1 MKRQI
6 FVSEDIIDLVPAYLE
21 ARHKDIPA
29 LHVAAEKND
38 FATVALIANKLKGV
52 AVSYGFTD
60 LSTIGVALELA
71 AESRRPAAVLA
82 QVKLMESYLD
92 SIEVVPSRVA

>member
-6 FVSEDIIDLVPAYLE
+6 FISEDIIDLVPAYLE

-29 LHVAAEKND
+29 LQVAAEKND
-38 FATVALIANKLKGV
+38 FETVALIAHKLKGV
-52 AVSYGFTD
+52 AASFGFSD
-60 LSTIGVALELA
+60 LSTIGVALEMA

-82 QVKLMESYLD
+82 QVKLMEAYLD
-92 SIEVVPSRVA
+92 SIEVKPEKVA

>member
-6 FVSEDIIDLVPAYLE
+6 FISEDIIDLVPAYLE

-29 LHVAAEKND
+29 LRAATDKND
-38 FATVALIANKLKGV
+38 FETVALIALKLKGV
-52 AVSYGFTD
+52 AASFGFSD
-60 LSTIGVALELA
+60 LSTIGVALEMA

-82 QVKLMESYLD
+82 QVKLMEGYLD
-92 SIEVVPSRVA
+92 SIKIKPEKVA